1 MSAPTRVDLVVVG
14 AGPAGIAA
22 ALTARRLGLETL
34 LLDEQPRPGGQI
46 YRGVG
51 RADPAVAALLGPDYR
66 RGEVLVR
73 RLDESGVAARWA
85 ALVWDVDADGIV
97 TLLADGRTERIR
109 GEQLVVATGAMER
122 PTPIPG
128 WTLPGVLN
136 AGAAQIA
143 LKASGTVPDG
153 RIVLAGAGP
162 LLLLVACQ
170 LLDAG
175 AQVAAVV
182 ETAPAANRL
191 RALPHLPGA
200 LGAPRMLAKGIAML
214 RRLRAARVPGYR
226 AAKALAVEGESR
238 VEALRFVAGGRAQR
252 VQADVVLLHHGVLP
266 NTQLTRLLRVEH
278 LWDETQLAWRPRV
291 DRWAQ
296 TSRERVR
303 VAGDGAGI
311 AGALAAEHAGAIA
324 AIGAAHAIGRL
335 DASARDREAAPL
347 RRALA
352 RELRI
357 RPFLDA
363 LYRPPAWVGAP
374 ADEVVVCR
382 CEEVSAGRIREM
394 ARLGCLGPNQTK
406 FFSRCGMGPCQGR
419 LCGNVVTQILAA
431 ETGRTPAEVGAYRIR
446 PPLKPVPISA
456 IAALAEAQCPRNDTE
471 PSESDA

>member
-1 MSAPTRVDLVVVG
+1 
-14 AGPAGIAA
+14 
-22 ALTARRLGLETL
+22 
-34 LLDEQPRPGGQI
+34 
-46 YRGVG
+46 
-51 RADPAVAALLGPDYR
+51 VAALLGPDYR
-66 RGEVLVR
+66 RSEVLVR

-85 ALVWDVDADGIV
+85 ALVWDVDMDGVV
-97 TLLADGRTERIR
+97 TLLVDGRTERVR
-109 GEQLVVATGAMER
+109 GEQLIAATGAMER
-122 PTPIPG
+122 ATPISG

-182 ETAPAANRL
+182 ETAPATNRL
-191 RALPHLPGA
+191 RALSHLPGA
-200 LGAPRMLAKGIAML
+200 LGAPSMLAKGLAML
-214 RRLRAARVPGYR
+214 RRLRAARVPRYR
-226 AAKALAVEGESR
+226 AAESLAVEGDLR

-252 VQADVVLLHHGVLP
+252 VEADVVLLHHGVLP

-278 LWDETQLAWRPRV
+278 LWDEAQLSFRPRV
-291 DRWAQ
+291 DAWGQ
-296 TSRERVR
+296 SSRERVR

-311 AGALAAEHAGAIA
+311 AGAIAAEHAGAIA
-324 AIGAAHAIGRL
+324 AIGAAHAIGGL
-335 DASARDREAAPL
+335 DASMRDREAAPL
-347 RRALA
+347 RAALD
-352 RELRI
+352 RELRV

-363 LYRPPAWVGAP
+363 LYRPPPWVGNP

-394 ARLGCLGPNQTK
+394 ARLGCRGPNQTK

-419 LCGNVVTQILAA
+419 VCGNVVTQILAA
-431 ETGRTPAEVGAYRIR
+431 ETGRAPAEVGAYRVR
-446 PPLKPVPISA
+446 PPLKPVPIAA
-456 IAALAEAQCPRNDTE
+456 IAALADPSAVPPIPE
-471 PSESDA
+471 PSDSDA